1 MHEAAVTMTQQVGEA
16 MQTMQQ
22 QINVLTAQIARS
34 SHGSVVGVASGTSS
48 HASRVFLSVYR
59 VFYN

>member
-1 MHEAAVTMTQQVGEA
+1 MHEAVVTMTQQVGEA

-34 SHGSVVGVASGTSS
+34 PHGSVEGVAPSTSS
-48 HASRVFLSVYR
+48 HASRAFLSIFR
-59 VFYN
+59 VF